1 MQGLQAYASVDA
13 LPEAPDLA
21 IIAVDAE
28 RAPEAIEQCAECGVR
43 SVVVFSSGFA
53 GLGEQGRAM
62 QDRLQTAARR
72 TGMRLLGP
80 NCLGAVSIPEKAIA
94 TFSIVLEHSM
104 PKAGSLGIVSQSGN
118 LGSYTMRMASD
129 RGAGISRFMT
139 TGNECDID
147 IADGIGPRSRDKS
160 HPVLLRGLP

>member
-1 MQGLQAYASVDA
+1 M
-13 LPEAPDLA
+13 
-21 IIAVDAE
+21 
-28 RAPEAIEQCAECGVR
+28 R

-53 GLGEQGRAM
+53 ELGEQGRAM

-80 NCLGAVSIPEKAIA
+80 NCLGAVSIPENAIA
-94 TFSIVLEHSM
+94 TFSIVSRAQHAEGRLTRHRVAER
-104 PKAGSLGIVSQSGN
+104 QSRQLHHAHGER
-118 LGSYTMRMASD
+118 S
-129 RGAGISRFMT
+129 GAGISRFMT